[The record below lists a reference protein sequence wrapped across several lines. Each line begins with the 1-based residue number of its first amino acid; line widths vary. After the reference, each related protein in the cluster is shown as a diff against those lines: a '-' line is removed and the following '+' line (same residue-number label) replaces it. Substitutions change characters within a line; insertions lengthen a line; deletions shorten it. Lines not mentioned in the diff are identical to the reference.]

1 MRNLADCKA
10 EVFRRS
16 NERIKERK
24 RKRNR
29 VLACCIPLCLL
40 LVAGGIYIRP
50 LLQPA
55 DELLGTTNEHR
66 IPDRELGGIAENS
79 LPGTARYSSVEITDR
94 TGDAEV
100 FRKVTASDAVEELCR
115 IVTESFAAT
124 DHTTGSGNKT
134 SGNVK
139 ENVETAAGQDRDTII
154 DEVLKTK
161 FCSQEKQA
169 DYTLIILANDGAEFV
184 YRLCGNVLYDD
195 RNDCA
200 VTLTDTQLSVLKTQ
214 IETLTADG
222 NSK

>member
-1 MRNLADCKA
+1 MRNLADCKT

-16 NERIKERK
+16 KERIKEQK

-40 LVAGGIYIRP
+40 LITGGIYIRP

-55 DELLGTTNEHR
+55 DKLLGTTNEHR
-66 IPDRELGGIAENS
+66 IPDRELGGVAGSDLMGNA
-79 LPGTARYSSVEITDR
+79 GYTSVEITDR

-100 FRKVTASDAVEELCR
+100 FRKVTDSDAVEELCR
-115 IVTESFAAT
+115 IVTESFATT

-154 DEVLKTK
+154 DEALKTK

-169 DYTLIILANDGAEFV
+169 DYTLVIQTNDGAEFV
-184 YRLCGNVLYDD
+184 YRLCENILYDD

-214 IETLTADG
+214 IETMAADG